1 MKAKSFKR
9 IVLISSLIAL
19 SLPLFGRSSDSE
31 IVVDNENKASIA
43 YVFGENAIQVSSN
56 LSKDEMVKN
65 AVCKLTIT
73 VLKNCKINSV
83 KANDTELHF
92 AFGTYSFKLRAGE
105 NNVVII
111 SSLDGELK
119 ELSATQLNIAN
130 TSNYYKLWKNSGF
143 PHFNSLGNQ
152 KLLVIPVTIKGYKTR
167 ATNENKAI
175 IEKAFFGSSSDTNY
189 ESLASYYEKSSYG
202 KLNLSGEV
210 TDWFDLNMTPEE
222 IGKASYKSDSVS
234 TDYGTYTVL
243 EKALN
248 WVKEA
253 TTIDLTDY
261 DNDKDGFDD
270 GVYLVYSAPDYTEDY
285 ALAKLAAAGTAYFW
299 NFTFYNVKNK
309 DGANFTSPTGMTY
322 SWGSLSS
329 IFKGYGITELIPIL
343 LFMNLAIN

>member
-1 MKAKSFKR
+1 M
-9 IVLISSLIAL
+9 
-19 SLPLFGRSSDSE
+19 
-31 IVVDNENKASIA
+31 
-43 YVFGENAIQVSSN
+43 
-56 LSKDEMVKN
+56 
-65 AVCKLTIT
+65 
-73 VLKNCKINSV
+73 
-83 KANDTELHF
+83 
-92 AFGTYSFKLRAGE
+92 
-105 NNVVII
+105 
-111 SSLDGELK
+111 
-119 ELSATQLNIAN
+119 
-130 TSNYYKLWKNSGF
+130 
-143 PHFNSLGNQ
+143 
-152 KLLVIPVTIKGYKTR
+152 
-167 ATNENKAI
+167 
-175 IEKAFFGSSSDTNY
+175 
-189 ESLASYYEKSSYG
+189 ASYYEKSSYE

-234 TDYGTYTVL
+234 TDYGTYMVL

-270 GVYLVYSAPDYTEDY
+270 EVYLVYSAPDYTEDY

-299 NFTFYNVKNK
+299 NFTFYNVNNK

-322 SWGSLSS
+322 SWGSLSL